1 MAQGEVVESGLW
13 HDIKMIANDILTI
26 FDNHK
31 LGSEI
36 ILFGLL
42 VAGAYIFRKPL
53 TEFAFRIINRFFPAE
68 EGKKLQEINHII
80 PEIEKQLDKAI
91 SQIESLKN
99 TLVTKQDIQ
108 EHYRSLQD
116 KLEEVKRTVTTHYEN
131 LNSKIELQN
140 QQLINKLQEI
150 LNQIENSLL
159 TIKSEISNIK
169 VMSEQIKGNQASSK
183 EKLDDLSKKFKDI
196 HEGLHKIED
205 ICSDRNGGSRF

>member
-1 MAQGEVVESGLW
+1 MAQREVVESGLW
-13 HDIKMIANDILTI
+13 HDIKVIVNDILMI

-42 VAGAYIFRKPL
+42 VAGAYIFRRPL
-53 TEFAFRIINRFFPAE
+53 TEFAYRIINRIFPAE

-80 PEIEKQLDKAI
+80 PEIEKQIDKAI
-91 SQIESLKN
+91 SQIESLKS

-116 KLEEVKRTVTTHYEN
+116 KLEEVKKTVTTHYES
-131 LNSKIELQN
+131 LNNKIELQN

-150 LNQIENSLL
+150 LNQIESSLL

-169 VMSEQIKGNQASSK
+169 VMSEQIKNQQASSK
-183 EKLDDLSKKFKDI
+183 ERLNDLNEKFKDI
-196 HEGLHKIED
+196 HEELHKIED
-205 ICSDRNGGSRF
+205 LCNDKNGSSRF